1 MLVTE
6 NNISEVLKALASET
20 EISLDYETTGLRPYH
35 TSHIFS
41 MVLGTAKQTFYIN
54 FQDYPDEGIIG
65 LPLDFI
71 QHFRPILEDA
81 SKVFYLVNAKFDMAF
96 LSKFNMSI
104 RGKIYDLKFLER
116 IHYNQHMKYSLEE
129 ISKRWG
135 SYKEDIAK
143 KYVEEN
149 KLAETIK
156 YPELNKEE
164 TLLHYE
170 LVPFDIMS
178 KYAIQDGRATLDVG
192 KKILDAII
200 KEDSLVD
207 NAIPKQTFIVENEA
221 RLVHTLFRMQDRG
234 IKVDLDY
241 CYEARSVYKK
251 TCEATSA
258 QFKDLTG
265 IDFVKGTTVFEEV
278 FASEKEKWRKTDKG
292 NWQWNKKVL
301 SKFENK
307 AAQIAG
313 EYAEAKK
320 NLEYFENLIW
330 FADKNGVVHTT
341 LDQAGTKTGRFS
353 CIAKGQK
360 ISTLRGDVP
369 IEDVKVDDYVYCYS
383 DGGVLTL
390 SKVLNNFKQGPKEC
404 IKLKFQ
410 SSGDGR
416 IIDLIC
422 TPDHKIKSKKR
433 GWVRADELRR
443 YEKVFHVRRETLS
456 NGRVRVYGSN
466 KVMELEEQIVKREI
480 FKSPA
485 SFHIHHIDENKSN
498 NSPHNLA
505 VCTQIGHN
513 YMHDLIEN
521 NVIGSHK
528 KTRKAITK
536 FWIYRQLSKSRGKP
550 SVVDMDFVT
559 FKKHC
564 RVHGVNIQEVKK
576 RYSLKGVFLNKTNV
590 QKSLLNRHFNDAAKE
605 LGVGHYKLKK
615 LCVKYGITYNHML
628 RSFKKDGIHE
638 TYDLEVEGNHN
649 FIAGE
654 ICVHNCYDPNFQNL
668 SSPDKYD
675 DESESFDFP
684 VRKALIPR
692 AGYFFVMIDYAQSE
706 FRLFLEYAKADKL
719 IEEVLNGK
727 DLHQANADIAKVT
740 RKQAKTIGFG
750 LLYGQGIGTLTQA
763 LYDTMGDKA
772 QVGSIYKKM
781 INFGI
786 TEDDRKAY
794 ATCTPEMIAHDTEL
808 INKAI
813 EIKNAVLNATPEFK
827 TAMARIKKTAEQRG
841 YLRNFYG
848 RRLQFSDKRFSYQA
862 INHLIQSSCA
872 DMLKFAM
879 NKIDDYLLD
888 KESKMLLQLHDELVI
903 EVREGEEY
911 ILPEIKR
918 MMEEAYK
925 HKHLPQVA
933 EVSWSKESMAQ
944 KLKWEK

>member
-265 IDFVKGTTVFEEV
+265 IDFVKGTTVFEKV

-353 CIAKGQK
+353 
-360 ISTLRGDVP
+360 S
-369 IEDVKVDDYVYCYS
+369 
-383 DGGVLTL
+383 
-390 SKVLNNFKQGPKEC
+390 
-404 IKLKFQ
+404 
-410 SSGDGR
+410 
-416 IIDLIC
+416 
-422 TPDHKIKSKKR
+422 
-433 GWVRADELRR
+433 
-443 YEKVFHVRRETLS
+443 
-456 NGRVRVYGSN
+456 
-466 KVMELEEQIVKREI
+466 
-480 FKSPA
+480 
-485 SFHIHHIDENKSN
+485 
-498 NSPHNLA
+498 
-505 VCTQIGHN
+505 
-513 YMHDLIEN
+513 
-521 NVIGSHK
+521 
-528 KTRKAITK
+528 
-536 FWIYRQLSKSRGKP
+536 
-550 SVVDMDFVT
+550 
-559 FKKHC
+559 
-564 RVHGVNIQEVKK
+564 
-576 RYSLKGVFLNKTNV
+576 
-590 QKSLLNRHFNDAAKE
+590 
-605 LGVGHYKLKK
+605 
-615 LCVKYGITYNHML
+615 
-628 RSFKKDGIHE
+628 
-638 TYDLEVEGNHN
+638 
-649 FIAGE
+649 
-654 ICVHNCYDPNFQNL
+654 YDPNFQNL

-827 TAMARIKKTAEQRG
+827 TTMARIKKTAEQRG

-862 INHLIQSSCA
+862 TNHLIQSSCA

-879 NKIDDYLLD
+879 NKIDEYLLD
-888 KESKMLLQLHDELVI
+888 KESKMLLQIHDELVI